1 MKLKIVWLLICIS
14 IALTSVCQE
23 EKAKKIKN
31 GQEPSMKNVKYGPSE
46 RNVLNLWQAK
56 SDKPTPVLIKIHG
69 GGWTM
74 GSKDEV
80 LSPKDEYLAAG
91 ISVVS
96 ISYRLTDTD
105 ILPAPVYDAARAL
118 QFVRYTAKEWNLD
131 KNRIALTGGSAG
143 ACSSLWLALHDDM
156 ADPKNEDPVLRE
168 STKPTCIAVS
178 AGQTCLDPE
187 WIEKNIGPE
196 ANKHRMIFK
205 SFGAKSAKEM
215 TDNKDKYQKMIRD
228 FSPIF
233 HVDKNDPPMY
243 LEYKE
248 DISVPAKDPNH
259 GIHHGMFGIKLKE
272 EADKAGLECEL
283 SIKGYSEPKY
293 SKPLLFIKAK
303 FSEVKAQGEK
313 EPDGQSSPKQL
324 DK

>member
-1 MKLKIVWLLICIS
+1 MKLKFALSLICIS
-14 IALTSVCQE
+14 IAMASNCQE
-23 EKAKKIKN
+23 EAKKNKT
-31 GQEPSMKNVKYGPSE
+31 GLEPSMKDVKYGPYE

-56 SDKPTPVLIKIHG
+56 SDKPTPVMIKIHG
-69 GGWTM
+69 GGWTT
-74 GSKDEV
+74 GAKDEV

-96 ISYRLTDTD
+96 ISYRLTDTA

-118 QFVRYTAKEWNLD
+118 QFVRYKAKEWNLD
-131 KNRIALTGGSAG
+131 KNRIALSGGSAG

-156 ADPKNEDPVLRE
+156 ADPNNEDPVLRE

-178 AGQTCLDPE
+178 NGQTCLDPE

-205 SFGAKSAKEM
+205 SFGARSAAEM
-215 TDNKDKYQKMIRD
+215 MGNKDKYQKMITE

-243 LEYKE
+243 LDYRE

-259 GIHHGMFGIKLKE
+259 GIHHGIFGIKLKE
-272 EADKAGLECEL
+272 EADKVGVECHL
-283 SIKGYSEPKY
+283 NIKGYSDPKY
-293 SKPLLFIKAK
+293 KTPIEFVKDKLLAPTL
-303 FSEVKAQGEK
+303 QEK
-313 EPDGQSSPKQL
+313 Q
-324 DK
+324 